1 MSVPKLKRKQSSMEF
16 IANAQ
21 ALRRHLNY
29 YANGEKWIKGNPQN
43 KRNKVDRIYQM
54 DLAYIKQLGNNV
66 YKNVMTAEQFN
77 PTIEQEYYERVKHLK
92 YALANLY
99 LIDEEESRLIDKY
112 VKFDSETDDVI
123 SLVAN
128 SKRLIV
134 KPNKD
139 SYYRMF
145 RKIKI
150 FMKWKMPLE
159 NIETS
164 FQSWRSHFMKDNA
177 KILVNKANIKYNNF
191 KENYYDYN

>member
-66 YKNVMTAEQFN
+66 YKNVITAEQFN

-123 SLVAN
+123 SLVPNEYFYEQLAFLIAN
-128 SKRLIV
+128 EEKLI
-134 KPNKD
+134 KGLLSSDKQ
-139 SYYRMF
+139 RF
-145 RKIKI
+145 I
-150 FMKWKMPLE
+150 
-159 NIETS
+159 
-164 FQSWRSHFMKDNA
+164 A
-177 KILVNKANIKYNNF
+177 KQ
-191 KENYYDYN
+191 